1 MRTTR
6 DYLKWGAVACALVAT
21 ASAEYAL
28 ARAIGMNEWVA
39 IAVPGALDAYVLR
52 ALRAHREVLT
62 SVLAMVGVNA
72 ASHLVSAGVLAMDWR
87 LITAV
92 SAIAPLVLY
101 RVHALGTPGEWR
113 ARKLRG
119 EHKAE
124 HGGEHTRT
132 EDGDD
137 SGGREHTEHGALTP
151 STLPSTPYEHASTDA
166 APFKCLCS
174 HSENDLCTCSMG
186 CARPC
191 SLDQDDDLDVPDFM
205 KQPMDDFRSV
215 LAGVPVL
222 GDLYGDPCS
231 CEHGPSK
238 HNEHGCYSLLCP
250 CSARR
255 RTLPPVE
262 HAETST
268 PVHAPYMD
276 HVYLDVPDETVHGEG
291 LAACSIGH
299 SELSECPECESTLS
313 TGEHVDVFQFGH
325 DDPIFVHAPS
335 THGPIPLTSTPVLKL
350 VPELPPLPSTFTR
363 RSTDPST
370 ARTADDWNLEHVS
383 TGVLQPADTVL
394 MDRAREEFKDR
405 EHVPSVRDIKAHL
418 PSGTPRAQ
426 RVRAALKAE
435 HAASTTSTDGSTS

>member
-113 ARKLRG
+113 ARKIWG
-119 EHKAE
+119 VHEAE

-137 SGGREHTEHGALTP
+137 SGGREHTEHGA
-151 STLPSTPYEHASTDA
+151 STLPSTPYEHAST
-166 APFKCLCS
+166 
-174 HSENDLCTCSMG
+174 
-186 CARPC
+186 
-191 SLDQDDDLDVPDFM
+191 DDDLDVPDFM

-215 LAGVPVL
+215 LAGVPV
-222 GDLYGDPCS
+222 
-231 CEHGPSK
+231 
-238 HNEHGCYSLLCP
+238 
-250 CSARR
+250 
-255 RTLPPVE
+255 
-262 HAETST
+262 
-268 PVHAPYMD
+268 HAPYMD

-291 LAACSIGH
+291 LAECSIGH
-299 SELSECPECESTLS
+299 SELSECPECESTPS
-313 TGEHVDVFQFGH
+313 PGEHVDVFQFGH
-325 DDPIFVHAPS
+325 DDPIFVHAP
-335 THGPIPLTSTPVLKL
+335 STPVLKL

-363 RSTDPST
+363 RSTVAST

-435 HAASTTSTDGSTS
+435 HAASTSSTDGSTS